1 VGNNELRQTTN
12 DSGPNYT
19 FGMGDN
25 FFTCTLMLTT
35 PELSSLNTLT
45 QLTSGA
51 ATSTLWKL
59 VATPITGSA
68 KTFAATGVLRDYF
81 VRRGENK
88 LLIDIFVRITGNTVT
103 IS

>member
-12 DSGPNYT
+12 DSGPNYAY
-19 FGMGDN
+19 GMGDN
-25 FFTCTLMLTT
+25 FFACTLSLTT

-45 QLTSGA
+45 QLTAGA
-51 ATSTLWKL
+51 ATSTSWKL
-59 VATPITGSA
+59 VATDTEATS

-81 VRRGENK
+81 VRRGENR